1 MRPVTP
7 VPDARRGALRVGVL
21 DLLIDEVPSRRWLDR
36 AYRAVFKKQYA
47 SIMPQAVAV
56 WCRQLGHHVRYAV
69 YYGQCPPHRLLPDDL
84 DVLFVSAYTQ
94 ASALAYALAR
104 LYGRRGT
111 RTVIGGPHARSFP
124 ADCLRFFDLAVDAC
138 DKDLVRDIL
147 RGGLDPGTIAT
158 TTRTLADLP
167 SVEERMPE
175 IAASAFTRGRPV
187 PTSNVPLLASVGCP
201 YACDFCIDWRSPY
214 VVLSPER
221 LAADLTYLARHWP
234 GVMVSFHDPNFAVRF
249 DQVLAVVEGSVGKA
263 CNPYIM
269 ESSLSILRG
278 ERLRRLRDTNC
289 IYVAPGIESWHDY
302 ANKAGA
308 GQVTGAAKLAC
319 LVEHFG
325 ELHAHGMG
333 LQANFMFGTD
343 ADHGDEPVELT
354 KEFIRRLPFVWPT
367 VNVPTPFGNTPLYD
381 RYLAQER
388 ILRTMPFTF
397 YYTPFL
403 VTTLRHYDPADYYRR
418 LEDLYAVMTSN
429 EMLWRRLRTR
439 ESAGMRFLHAV
450 RTFGMRQDLA
460 SFRKLGALL
469 RTDPGFRAFHEGRSA
484 ELPELYQQEY
494 QRKLGC
500 YASLLSRADRTP
512 LLEHSDRA
520 ASTALGPHRHAASR
534 PPTHLARLHAAAGT

>member
-1 MRPVTP
+1 MRPRAT
-7 VPDARRGALRVGVL
+7 ARGRALRIGVL

-56 WCRQLGHHVRYAV
+56 WCRQLGHRVRYAA
-69 YYGQCPPHRLLPDDL
+69 YYGQRPPHRLLPDDL

-104 LYGRRGT
+104 LYGHRGT

-124 ADCLRFFDLAVDAC
+124 ADCLRFFDVAVDAC
-138 DKDLVRDIL
+138 DKAVVRDIV
-147 RGGLDPGTIAT
+147 RGAFDPGTIAT
-158 TTRTLADLP
+158 TATLLSELP

-175 IAASAFTRGRPV
+175 IAVSAFARGWPI
-187 PTSNVPLLASVGCP
+187 PTSTVPLLASVGCP

-214 VVLSPER
+214 AVLSPER
-221 LAADLTYLARHWP
+221 LAADLAYLARRWP

-249 DQVLAVVEGSVGKA
+249 DHVLSVMERSVGRT

-269 ESSLSILRG
+269 ESSLSVLRG

-302 ANKAGA
+302 ANKTGA
-308 GQVTGAAKLAC
+308 GRATGAAKLAR

-343 ADHGDEPVELT
+343 ADRGEEPVELT
-354 KEFIRRLPFVWPT
+354 KEFVRRLPFVWPT
-367 VNVPTPFGNTPLYD
+367 VNVPTPFGKTPLYD
-381 RYLAQER
+381 RYLAEGR
-388 ILRTMPFTF
+388 ILRAMPFTF

-403 VTTLRHYDPADYYRR
+403 VTTLRHYDPLDYYAR
-418 LEDLYAVMTSN
+418 LEDLYTVMTSN
-429 EMLWRRLRTR
+429 ELLWRRLRTR
-439 ESAGMRFLHAV
+439 ESAGIRFLHAV
-450 RTFGMRQDLA
+450 RTFGMRQDLET
-460 SFRKLGALL
+460 FRTLRALL
-469 RTDPGFRAFHEGRSA
+469 RSDPRFRAFHDGRSA
-484 ELPELYQQEY
+484 ALPHFYHHEY
-494 QRKLGC
+494 ARKLGR
-500 YASLLSRADRTP
+500 YASLLSPDDRTP
-512 LLEHSDRA
+512 VLEPSGAWKSRDA
-520 ASTALGPHRHAASR
+520 ADRHA
-534 PPTHLARLHAAAGT
+534 TAGA